1 VDAEIVVHTGLKTF
15 TLLDRIDGI
24 GASHITGSSSFSDA
38 PVYLCLEALAQ
49 LGAFYV
55 RHLADFS
62 RHVFLLKIVSC
73 SLPSS
78 HVLKGEYSLSGRLL
92 SRSASAFSCRL
103 KAEKGSTDMIK
114 GEFLYASIDY
124 DGNFK
129 KDILQR
135 YYREMFA
142 CLHSDSKRG

>member
-1 VDAEIVVHTGLKTF
+1 
-15 TLLDRIDGI
+15 
-24 GASHITGSSSFSDA
+24 
-38 PVYLCLEALAQ
+38 
-49 LGAFYV
+49 
-55 RHLADFS
+55 
-62 RHVFLLKIVSC
+62 
-73 SLPSS
+73 
-78 HVLKGEYSLSGRLL
+78 
-92 SRSASAFSCRL
+92 
-103 KAEKGSTDMIK
+103 MIK